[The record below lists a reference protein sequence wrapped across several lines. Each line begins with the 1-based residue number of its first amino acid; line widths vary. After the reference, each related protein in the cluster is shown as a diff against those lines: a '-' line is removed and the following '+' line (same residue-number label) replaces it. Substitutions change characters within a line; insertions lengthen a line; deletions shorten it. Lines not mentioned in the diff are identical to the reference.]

1 METIKSIEI
10 DVEKQYRVHKIEHP
24 NKQIKKK
31 YSDHNAI
38 LINIDFNSPQNVS

>member
-10 DVEKQYRVHKIEHP
+10 DVEKQYRVHNIVRL

-38 LINIDFNSPQNVS
+38 LMNINFISPQNVS